1 MADNEKKAVVLGIG
15 NLLMGDEGFGIHV
28 LRHLERNFVF
38 PENVRL
44 VDCGTAGI
52 YMAPFFEDADVAI
65 VMDAALIDG
74 LEPGKILRLNHQE
87 VRAGDIQSSLSPHQ
101 IGVLEILEICRLR
114 DTLPSKVE
122 FFLVIP
128 QRVEPTVELS
138 HILEGKVEEMAR
150 LVTDYLTAEGFQV
163 KNA

>member
-1 MADNEKKAVVLGIG
+1 MVDNEKMAVVLGIG
-15 NLLMGDEGFGIHV
+15 NLLMGDEGFGVHV

-52 YMAPFFEDADVAI
+52 YMAPFFEDADIAI

-74 LEPGKILRLNHQE
+74 SEPGQILRLNHQE
-87 VRAGDIQSSLSPHQ
+87 VTASDIQSALSPHQ

-114 DTLPSKVE
+114 DTLPSQVE

-128 QRVEPTVELS
+128 QRVEPTLELS
-138 HILEGKVEEMAR
+138 QILEGKVEEMAR
-150 LVTDYLTAEGFQV
+150 LVMDYLRAEGFKV